1 MKNLQDTSKSLEILA
16 TAIQTESQKKGK
28 ATLHEI
34 AKANKTFKV
43 VEILERNAQINETT
57 KINWVAFSFTSDLIG
72 KDITLEASII
82 LFRKNLYSLED
93 DTKIIPTTNKG
104 VLGTLALKYAFE
116 NELEIKPKEIDC
128 FVSILDKDN
137 KLIKEKSKELTFE
150 ILEKPKEEPKNE
162 ILNN

>member
-1 MKNLQDTSKSLEILA
+1 MKELQDTSKSLEILA
-16 TAIQTESQKKGK
+16 GAIQTESQKKGK

-43 VEILERNAQINETT
+43 VEILKRDAQINETT
-57 KINWVAFSFTSDLIG
+57 KINWIAFSFESDLIG
-72 KDITLEASII
+72 KGVILEASVI

-116 NELEIKPKEIDC
+116 NNLQIKPKEIEC
-128 FVSILDKDN
+128 FVSILEDN
-137 KLIKEKSKELTFE
+137 KLTKVKSKELTFE
-150 ILEKPKEEPKNE
+150 ILDN
-162 ILNN
+162 